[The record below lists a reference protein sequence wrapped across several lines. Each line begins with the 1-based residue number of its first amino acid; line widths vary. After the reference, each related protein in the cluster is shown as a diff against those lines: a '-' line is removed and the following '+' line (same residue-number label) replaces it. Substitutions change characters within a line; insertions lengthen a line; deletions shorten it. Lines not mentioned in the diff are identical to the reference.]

1 MKLSIQG
8 NRLYVDNLMFS
19 HAEIRDGH
27 RDKSFTGEVEPRYAH
42 SMGRELLHVDGL
54 GWLGAAPEC
63 AIRVGRVVTS
73 DGSVMPCQLTEA
85 RLMGMVSF
93 NEEKGGKTTREI
105 ICSEVSDGLA

>member
-1 MKLSIQG
+1 MRLSIQG

-42 SMGRELLHVDGL
+42 SMGRELLHADGL

-63 AIRVGRVVTS
+63 AIRVGCVVRS
-73 DGSVMPCQLTEA
+73 DGSVMPCLVTEA
-85 RLMGMVSF
+85 RLMGMA
-93 NEEKGGKTTREI
+93 NYATENGKRITLEIEK
-105 ICSEVSDGLA
+105 

>member
-42 SMGRELLHVDGL
+42 SMGRELLHVDDL
-54 GWLGAAPEC
+54 GWLGAAHEC
-63 AIRVGRVVTS
+63 AIRVGRVVRS
-73 DGSVMPCQLTEA
+73 GGEVIPCQLTEA
-85 RLMGMVSF
+85 RL
-93 NEEKGGKTTREI
+93 I
-105 ICSEVSDGLA
+105 GLANYATEQGKRITLEIERG

>member
-1 MKLSIQG
+1 MKLVIQG
-8 NRLYVDNLMFS
+8 NRLYADNLMFS

-42 SMGRELLHVDGL
+42 AVGRELLHVDGL

-73 DGSVMPCQLTEA
+73 DGEVIPCQLTEV
-85 RLMGMVSF
+85 RLIGMA
-93 NEEKGGKTTREI
+93 NYATEQGKRVTLEI
-105 ICSEVSDGLA
+105 ERG